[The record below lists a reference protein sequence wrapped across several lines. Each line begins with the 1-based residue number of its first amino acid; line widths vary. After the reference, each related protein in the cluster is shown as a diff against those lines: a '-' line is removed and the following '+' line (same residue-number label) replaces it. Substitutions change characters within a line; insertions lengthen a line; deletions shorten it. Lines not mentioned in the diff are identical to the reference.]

1 MVTSASTF
9 IITRC
14 LPCSIA
20 DRQKSAATPGL
31 PVASITT
38 SISGLVTSIS
48 LEVMAILP
56 ASIASVTFEAVS
68 ASRAIASSP

>member
-20 DRQKSAATPGL
+20 IRSKSAATPGL
-31 PVASITT
+31 PVASMTT
-38 SISGLVTSIS
+38 SISGLVTSNS

-56 ASIASVTFEAVS
+56 ASIAAVTFDGVS
-68 ASRAIASSP
+68 ASTPSASSP